1 MAMQHANAS
10 EEFDVCLVCHQLLNF
25 YTAYFDLL
33 WVLCAHSGRHNN
45 FYQRTLG
52 ISWWQFNGFHHT
64 LHCALST
71 LFTLFTVHCSLFTV
85 CTRYS
90 PGKFCSCMNLG
101 FCYMYI
107 YIYIYLCMFFISIS
121 FFVYIYIYTC
131 IDIYVY
137 FHIQETNT

>member
-1 MAMQHANAS
+1 MQHANAS

-71 LFTLFTVHCSLFTV
+71 LFTLFTVHCMYKIQPRSVLLMHEF
-85 CTRYS
+85 
-90 PGKFCSCMNLG
+90 G
-101 FCYMYI
+101 FLLHVYI
-107 YIYIYLCMFFISIS
+107 YIYTYIYVCFLFLYHFLST
-121 FFVYIYIYTC
+121 YIYIYTC